1 MSRCF
6 VAIDFETADYGRDS
20 ACAVGLVRVEG
31 SKIVAREAR
40 LIRPPRRDFM
50 FSYIHGIEWRH
61 VAKEPTFGHVW
72 RDVQSLLAG
81 AEFFA
86 AHNASFDRS
95 VLNACCAS
103 ARIAVPEVE
112 FVCSMKLARSTW
124 DLYPTKLPDVCRHL
138 GLELKH
144 HDALSDANACA
155 EIVLAAAQMP
165 TTARMPGGG
174 SSPDAIGAEPWAW
187 RAGVFYAPARGSS
200 SR

>member
-1 MSRCF
+1 MRPVF

-31 SKIVAREAR
+31 SSIVAREAR

-50 FSYIHGIEWRH
+50 FTYIHGIEWHH
-61 VAKEPTFGHVW
+61 VANEPTFGRVW
-72 RDVQSLLAG
+72 RDLQPLLAG
-81 AEFFA
+81 VEFFA

-95 VLNACCAS
+95 VLNACCAN

-112 FVCSMKLARSTW
+112 FVCSMKLARSKW

-144 HDALSDANACA
+144 HDALSDAKACA
-155 EIVLAAAQMP
+155 EIVLAAAQLP
-165 TTARMPGGG
+165 TAARRPVVV
-174 SSPDAIGAEPWAW
+174 
-187 RAGVFYAPARGSS
+187 RR
-200 SR
+200 RTR